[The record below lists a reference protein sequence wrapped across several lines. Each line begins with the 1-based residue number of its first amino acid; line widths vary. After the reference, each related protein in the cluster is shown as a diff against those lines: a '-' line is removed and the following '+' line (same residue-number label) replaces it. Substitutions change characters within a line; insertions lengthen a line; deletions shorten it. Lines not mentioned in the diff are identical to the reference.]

1 MRSTSLLRAALVCA
15 AVLAFASPALSQ
27 SKPVPHVEYVEIVSA
42 SFAGPGE
49 RVKRGKFRERFFTRT
64 MLMTGVQVGTKFT
77 MAVRPVG
84 QPEGAEV
91 ALRFVWWT
99 PRPGI
104 KDGKTGKL
112 TRELAEDTTAKLGEE
127 TQKSFE
133 FRTEEQIIKGN
144 WRAEVWSGRR
154 KLATRRFAI
163 R

>member
-1 MRSTSLLRAALVCA
+1 MTFKGAVRAALACA
-15 AVLAFASPALSQ
+15 AMLALAGPARSQ
-27 SKPVPHVEYVEIVSA
+27 PKPVLHVEYVEIVSA

-64 MLMTGVQVGTKFT
+64 MLRTGVQVGTKFT
-77 MAVRPVG
+77 MAVRLVG

-91 ALRFVWWT
+91 ALHFVWRT

-104 KDGKTGKL
+104 KDDKTGKL
-112 TRELAEDTTAKLGEE
+112 TREIAEDTTVKLGEE
-127 TQKSFE
+127 VEKTFE
-133 FRTEEQIIKGN
+133 FRSEEQLIKGT
-144 WRAEVWSGRR
+144 WRAEVWNGNR